1 MGTKIRFTL
10 DRPAYYRGVEGT
22 VHVLAMDA
30 AKVRNF
36 ICSTSANA
44 CVIGSEVVHG

>member
-1 MGTKIRFTL
+1 MGNKIRFTL
-10 DRPAYYRGVEGT
+10 DHPAYFDGVEGT
-22 VHVLAMDA
+22 VHTLDMDA

-44 CVIGSEVVHG
+44 CVMHSEVVV